1 MKAYRLATQLA
12 AICTMLGVGTPAHA
26 QQVSQLAC
34 QGVIANLP
42 AVLAGTRQF
51 VPHNQLGDGYVRFAG
66 TIRARGN
73 DGRPIDGRMTYEG
86 YTRTA
91 PFPGVIESP
100 LGVYRVS
107 VLDNTGGRMV
117 IYDGR
122 PTLGAPNIFGQFVCE
137 WR

>member
-1 MKAYRLATQLA
+1 MNARQTAAICALA
-12 AICTMLGVGTPAHA
+12 AIFIGTPAHA

-42 AVLAGTRQF
+42 AVLRGTRQF
-51 VPHNQLGDGYVRFAG
+51 VPHNALGDGYVRFNG

-73 DGRPIDGRMTYEG
+73 DGRPIDGRMSYEG

-91 PFPGVIESP
+91 PFQGVIESP
-100 LGVYRVS
+100 LGVYRVG
-107 VLDNTGGRMV
+107 VLDNTGGRMI

-122 PTLGAPNIFGQFVCE
+122 PTLGAPSIFGQFVCD